1 MDIQNNKAALRAAKR
16 LQRRRERN
24 KPSDMVLDI
33 LKQSREAAG
42 LPLNAVNIEQVI
54 PPETAHESPDQI
66 MSANLSVNNDKDKTL
81 EKQDTVVAV
90 VVVEPDWD
98 DRNGYEVIYGL
109 KFKRRIHN
117 NCMCRFSNYVPF

>member
-42 LPLNAVNIEQVI
+42 LPLNAVNMEQVV

-66 MSANLSVNNDKDKTL
+66 MSANSPVNNDKDKTL
-81 EKQDTVVAV
+81 EKQDTVA

-98 DRNGYEVIYGL
+98 DRNGYEVIYEL
-109 KFKRRIHN
+109 KFK
-117 NCMCRFSNYVPF
+117 